1 MVLPLAQILD
11 TVIGVIDLV
20 RSRRIRA
27 MSARQPQPDAA
38 AGGLDTRLAGVIA
51 AALRE
56 ELERD
61 ARRLQLEREQL
72 EEAERQRAELALKRE
87 LLRQA
92 GDREIGRLRLLAGVA
107 AAGWI
112 GTLLL
117 AMLPG
122 HVMAGS
128 AGARVALGLG
138 WLLLL
143 AAIVTSFLAQSRVA
157 DELDAIARGNER
169 AATRGISS
177 GLSGALTVWL
187 VVVGLAFVGLTVLF

>member
-1 MVLPLAQILD
+1 MVLPWALILD
-11 TVIGVIDLV
+11 TVIDLV

-27 MSARQPQPDAA
+27 LSARQPQPDAA
-38 AGGLDTRLAGVIA
+38 AGGHDTRLAGVVA

-61 ARRLQLEREQL
+61 AKRLQLEREQL

-112 GTLLL
+112 GALLL

-122 HVMAGS
+122 DVMADS

-143 AAIVTSFLAQSRVA
+143 AAIATSFLAQARVA
-157 DELDAIARGNER
+157 DELDAIARGNQR
-169 AATRGISS
+169 AATRGIWS

>member
-1 MVLPLAQILD
+1 MALPLAQILD

-27 MSARQPQPDAA
+27 LNARQPQPDAA
-38 AGGLDTRLAGVIA
+38 AAGLDTRLAGVVA

-56 ELERD
+56 ELERE

-112 GTLLL
+112 ATLLL

-122 HVMAGS
+122 HVMA

-143 AAIVTSFLAQSRVA
+143 AAIATSFLAQSRVA
-157 DELDAIARGNER
+157 DELDAIARGNEG
-169 AATRGISS
+169 AAKRGISS
-177 GLSGALTVWL
+177 GLSGTLTVWL
-187 VVVGLAFVGLTVLF
+187 VVVGLAFAGLTVLF